1 MEDNLLFFN
10 QFPRLFEVQ
19 LGHSILNRP
28 SQDSIFYISS
38 NSNSGELDLILDC
51 KTVHIFAYSSIREQS
66 NNRSRRRLKTE
77 SETGERRQKLRTLG
91 GAIHS
96 AKISRNFGWKLN
108 GSVRSNRKSFE
119 KLVPL
124 LRWTTF
130 SGRTDRKFWL
140 NGSRPPFCIRY
151 VRSNYP
157 LLPATGNSRWLNF
170 NASCQQAVNQCFQ
183 QVIRDIPYRDEFLNL
198 SL

>member
-1 MEDNLLFFN
+1 MPESWKWW
-10 QFPRLFEVQ
+10 VQ
-19 LGHSILNRP
+19 L
-28 SQDSIFYISS
+28 YIV
-38 NSNSGELDLILDC
+38 LLDC

-96 AKISRNFGWKLN
+96 AKISGNFGWKLN

-130 SGRTDRKFWL
+130 SGRTGRKFWL

-157 LLPATGNSRWLNF
+157 LLPATANSHWLNF

-183 QVIRDIPYRDEFLNL
+183 QVIRDIPYQDEFLNL

>member
-1 MEDNLLFFN
+1 MPESWKWW
-10 QFPRLFEVQ
+10 VQ
-19 LGHSILNRP
+19 L
-28 SQDSIFYISS
+28 YIV
-38 NSNSGELDLILDC
+38 LLDC

-77 SETGERRQKLRTLG
+77 SETRERRQKLRTLG

-96 AKISRNFGWKLN
+96 AKISGNFGWKLN

-130 SGRTDRKFWL
+130 SGRTGRKFWL

-157 LLPATGNSRWLNF
+157 LLPATGNSHWLNF
-170 NASCQQAVNQCFQ
+170 NAMSTSCQSMFSTSHSWYSIPRWIPKPFAVKWRMLIAWIWSRKNW
-183 QVIRDIPYRDEFLNL
+183 DL
-198 SL
+198 S